1 MSKLTFEEIKEII
14 NSDVFEEHD
23 HDPSSWMQEDVY
35 TSLEEL
41 NSAVEKYGY
50 EYSQEFKDEF
60 AKLGQ
65 FKQVDHFGGEGK
77 GDEYYTVYH
86 FIDHGI
92 YISFNGWYA
101 SHHGSEYSDMS
112 QVKSKIVEKT
122 EWEAVK

>member
-1 MSKLTFEEIKEII
+1 MNKLTFEEIKEII
-14 NSDVFEEHD
+14 DSELFEEYD
-23 HDPSSWMQEDVY
+23 HDPSQWMQEDVY
-35 TSLEEL
+35 STVGEIESNEG
-41 NSAVEKYGY
+41 KYGQTF
-50 EYSQEFKDEF
+50 SQEFKDEF

-92 YISFNGWYA
+92 YISFDGWYA

-112 QVKSKIVEKT
+112 QVIPKEVVKR
-122 EWEAVK
+122 EWEAV